1 MTCTSALVAVALL
14 APQPLPARL
23 DVVAR
28 EYFQSNHLPA
38 MSVAVMV
45 NGRMAYAR
53 GFGWLDPDRKRRTTT
68 ESVFRLASV
77 SKPVTSSIT
86 LRLWEQGKLPLDQD
100 LRPIVPEMPSHFSV
114 TLGQVLSN
122 TSGIRGYKQ
131 SGHDPSRVQ
140 YRHYPRAS
148 GALRLFSVEPLV
160 HPPGTAFHYSTQGFT
175 VAAAAAEAVTGKPFA
190 VLVRELAGKPTGAY
204 SLAVEDRRIPNPH
217 RADLFARVVDEN
229 VPVRPDDI
237 SWKGG
242 GGGHGGFGTR
252 PGSVGVGVRIR
263 QDRQAGDPRP
273 SMDQGEHPR
282 PGPGFLRIGLG
293 YRRMEGRAPGRALRW
308 AARGEEPFARP
319 TGPRGGGGRAYEPK
333 PQSAP
338 NARSGLGRASARV
351 CWGAR

>member
-1 MTCTSALVAVALL
+1 
-14 APQPLPARL
+14 
-23 DVVAR
+23 
-28 EYFQSNHLPA
+28 

-45 NGRMAYAR
+45 NGRMAYTR

-242 GGGHGGFGTR
+242 GGGMEASAPDLARWAWAFASGKIVKPETRDRAWTRASIPGQDPASYGLGWAIGAWKGERLVEHSGGQLGARSHLLVLPDRGVVVAVLTNQNLNQPR
-252 PGSVGVGVRIR
+252 TLALGLAELALESAGEPGSR
-263 QDRQAGDPRP
+263 
-273 SMDQGEHPR
+273 
-282 PGPGFLRIGLG
+282 
-293 YRRMEGRAPGRALRW
+293 
-308 AARGEEPFARP
+308 
-319 TGPRGGGGRAYEPK
+319 
-333 PQSAP
+333 
-338 NARSGLGRASARV
+338 
-351 CWGAR
+351 